1 MFKDRFDRLLLI
13 LLVVAMSALVVLLGV
28 HALNGDSSPT
38 TAALNKSLEK
48 ETAYQA
54 RVALLQK
61 IYAPVETLEKSG
73 DLQGALFRLDEVA
86 RTYPGE
92 AHSYILKGE
101 ILQQLGAME
110 EAVASYVQGI
120 KLSGDYIDRKSPL
133 SRRAEIQRL
142 TDEGVKEIGSRAT
155 ANPGNVS
162 LAVAMKNVN
171 YLQSRLAGG
180 CE

>member
-1 MFKDRFDRLLLI
+1 MFKDRFDWLLWACLAAATI
-13 LLVVAMSALVVLLGV
+13 TLLTLL
-28 HALNGDSSPT
+28 ASQSPDSGGNR
-38 TAALNKSLEK
+38 AAAGLNKAMEK
-48 ETAYQA
+48 EMAYQA

-61 IYAPVETLEKSG
+61 LFAPVDAMCTAG
-73 DLQGALFRLDEVA
+73 DLQGALFKLDDLA

-92 AHSYILKGE
+92 AHSFILKGE
-101 ILQQLGAME
+101 ILHRLGADE

-133 SRRAEIQRL
+133 SRRDDIQRL
-142 TDEGVKEIGSRAT
+142 VDTAAGTIGSRAR
-155 ANPGNVS
+155 ANPGNAS
-162 LAVAMKNVN
+162 LAADMKNVN